1 MRRGCPRIT
10 ALWSLWLLT
19 CQLIELIIH
28 SYSMQTF
35 IHTKNHQIEHSYN
48 FAINFDL
55 QHFAAMLR
63 VHKSL
68 FSDDKFSSVAS
79 EYGLKWGLG
88 QRGFERE
95 GHPFRCRRWNFWI
108 PNSTIILS
116 LLLLAVSHDTHE
128 HNTAYCS
135 FVLLFY
141 LVSHIMNTSNA
152 FIASADFIG
161 KEERVEENYS
171 AIGDTLLF

>member
-1 MRRGCPRIT
+1 MQYQLTKRVLTPKSSLSSYIFNLFYRMLMRRGCPRIT

-68 FSDDKFSSVAS
+68 FSDDKFSSEERS
-79 EYGLKWGLG
+79 KWVWSKMGSGAKGIWKGRSSLSLP
-88 QRGFERE
+88 QVKFLNTKLHN
-95 GHPFRCRRWNFWI
+95 HPFTVAACCITRHTW
-108 PNSTIILS
+108 
-116 LLLLAVSHDTHE
+116 A
-128 HNTAYCS
+128 
-135 FVLLFY
+135 
-141 LVSHIMNTSNA
+141 
-152 FIASADFIG
+152 
-161 KEERVEENYS
+161 
-171 AIGDTLLF
+171 